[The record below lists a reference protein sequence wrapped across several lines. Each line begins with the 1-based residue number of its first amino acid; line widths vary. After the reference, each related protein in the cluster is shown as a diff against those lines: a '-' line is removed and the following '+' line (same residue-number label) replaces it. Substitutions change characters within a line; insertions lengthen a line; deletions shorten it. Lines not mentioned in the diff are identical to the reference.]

1 MNLLTTTDLRHL
13 EALLDLNHGSLHVRA
28 GERFDASPID
38 ADYYVRRGRA
48 KDVAR
53 GTAHDIPFHEPVLA
67 GNVVVHHGNVGDAD
81 TDASGD
87 QAGQGDAPAFD
98 LDTATDEQ
106 VRAEAKRRGYDI
118 HPNTGSVNLRKR
130 FAELAA
136 TADA

>member
-1 MNLLTTTDLRHL
+1 MIQITTELRHL
-13 EALLDLNHGSLHVRA
+13 EALREFSHGGMHLRP

-38 ADYYVRRGRA
+38 ADYYVARNMAKDADGRA
-48 KDVAR
+48 VHEVP
-53 GTAHDIPFHEPVLA
+53 AHQPVLA
-67 GNVVVHHGNVGDAD
+67 GNVVVHHGDAGDAD